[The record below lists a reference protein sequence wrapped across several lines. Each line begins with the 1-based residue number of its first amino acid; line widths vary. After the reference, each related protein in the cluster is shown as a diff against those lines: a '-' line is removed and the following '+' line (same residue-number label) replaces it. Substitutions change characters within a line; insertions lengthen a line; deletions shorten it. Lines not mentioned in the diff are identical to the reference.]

1 MDQQILDAPFDDKFN
16 FLEEGETILWQS
28 GARKKGKNLIQKKA
42 YNPLKEFGL
51 QDLVYLILLP
61 IICVY
66 VLSYS
71 LILFIIATLSYSLML
86 FIIHRMVKRNLQKKE
101 KLEYYITQ
109 ERIIYLYPSDRKSE
123 IFAID
128 RSNIIN
134 IKLQKHTTHS
144 SINFEVN
151 NNPTSEILTRRFING
166 KSRIVGKLENIENA
180 EEAFRLLKSTK

>member
-42 YNPLKEFGL
+42 YNPLKEFDL